1 MKNSIKIATI
11 TLGLIVI
18 ASCSKSDDSKS
29 SIEMLKP
36 VDFVATPDVVVK
48 TEQSSRAYPN
58 SANGG
63 NSEYLTITTTQKSG
77 KADPVSPAFSTDTSL
92 IFPGSILRGSS
103 FIKGDYD
110 PLVLSNAFNKV
121 TLSTSLK
128 GATTVFGEYFPT
140 ISGMQTGINDLV
152 VLKAQEINYNY
163 IPAILSY
170 DSKEVTTNESLVKSM
185 NIHATLDLKFVAASV
200 AAKFGYVKKETS
212 TVGTRTVMISFRQ
225 KLYSASIDPKYYSD
239 WITGGINTAQCGD
252 YEPLYISNV
261 DYGRIAYV
269 LFETTLTKDELYSQ
283 VTASLTASYKAVANL
298 SASAEWTTEA
308 GRVFSQNTFKAYI
321 YGGPLNGGIIT
332 SLEGLADFLKKPTPQ
347 ELVGGSAPISYTVRR
362 LKDNTKVEIRSVYTE
377 ETAAFRP

>member
-1 MKNSIKIATI
+1 MKNFIKMAV
-11 TLGLIVI
+11 LFAVLFS
-18 ASCSKSDDSKS
+18 ASCSKKEEENVAG
-29 SIEMLKP
+29 IESLKP
-36 VDFVATPDVVVK
+36 VDFVAAADVVVK
-48 TEQSSRAYPN
+48 TETSSRAYPN
-58 SANGG
+58 SAN
-63 NSEYLTITTTQKSG
+63 NQSLEFQTITTTQKTG

-103 FIKGDYD
+103 FLNGDYD

-128 GATTVFGEYFPT
+128 GAAIVSGDYFPT
-140 ISGMQTGINDLV
+140 ISGMQTGVNDLV
-152 VLKAQEINYNY
+152 VRKAQEINYNF

-212 TVGTRTVMISFRQ
+212 TTGSRSVLIAFRQ
-225 KLYSASIDPKYYSD
+225 KLYSAAIDPKYYTD
-239 WITGGINTAQCGD
+239 WITGGINTAQCGE

-283 VTASLTASYKAVANL
+283 VTASLTASYKAVATL

-308 GRVFSQNTFKAYI
+308 KRVFSQNTFKAYI
-321 YGGPLNGGIIT
+321 YGGPLNGGVIT
-332 SLEGLADFLKKPTPQ
+332 SLEDLADFLKKPTPA

-362 LKDNTKVEIRSVYTE
+362 LKDNTKVDVRSVYTE

>member
-1 MKNSIKIATI
+1 MKNFIKISA
-11 TLGLIVI
+11 LVAVLIST
-18 ASCSKSDDSKS
+18 SCSKTEEEKVTTIAD
-29 SIEMLKP
+29 LKP
-36 VDFVATPDVVVK
+36 VNFVAATDVVVK

-58 SANGG
+58 PAN
-63 NSEYLTITTTQKSG
+63 NQTLEFQTITTVQKTG

-103 FIKGDYD
+103 FLNGDYD

-121 TLSTSLK
+121 TLSTSLR
-128 GATTVFGEYFPT
+128 GASTVFGEYFPT
-140 ISGMQTGINDLV
+140 ISGIATGINDLV

-185 NIHATLDLKFVAASV
+185 NVHATLDLKFVAASV

-212 TVGTRTVMISFRQ
+212 TTGSRSVLIAFRQ
-225 KLYSASIDPKYYSD
+225 KLYSASIDPKFYTE
-239 WITGGINTAQCGD
+239 WITGGINTSQCGE
-252 YEPLYISNV
+252 YEPLYISSV

-269 LFETTLTKDELYSQ
+269 LFETTLTKDEIYSQ
-283 VTASLTASYKAVANL
+283 VTASLTASYKAVATL

-308 GRVFSQNTFKAYI
+308 SRVFSQNSFKAYI
-321 YGGPLNGGIIT
+321 YGGPLNGGVIT
-332 SLEGLADFLKKPTPQ
+332 NLEGLADFLQKPTPQ
-347 ELVGGSAPISYTVRR
+347 QLVGGSAPISYTVRR
-362 LKDNTKVEIRSVYTE
+362 LSDNTKVEIRSVYTE